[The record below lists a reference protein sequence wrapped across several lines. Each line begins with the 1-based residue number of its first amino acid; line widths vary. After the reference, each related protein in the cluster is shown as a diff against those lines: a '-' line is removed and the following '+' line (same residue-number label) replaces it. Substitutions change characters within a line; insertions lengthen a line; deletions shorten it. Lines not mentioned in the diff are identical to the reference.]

1 VINDAQLDE
10 QEIEH
15 GSLSSNWSVDFS
27 QLVNGYFSFLSD
39 GLLLLDLIRG
49 LLSDL
54 KGLNKSSILENSGW
68 ISVRKLLQET
78 RFETSKSNLE
88 LVLLVHQLFFGL
100 LKIWLF
106 DLDNHCQKLVLKT
119 SFSNDEVNN
128 CALSSSLWLVMWI
141 NQLCLEIKLESW
153 SNLNIFGS
161 ELDSE
166 VSSLLDEL
174 LGEKW
179 IKNGINVLTDG
190 LDHESVTV
198 GNGHF
203 DLLKPLLLT
212 ELNSNHFSSFSSSDP
227 LLTLQLWINDK
238 WVSVARNNNSGVL
251 KRDSIGWETLSLP
264 NSLISSVGQ
273 YFKRI
278 NSLSDWDGLLSN
290 IWNPL
295 ILP

>member
-1 VINDAQLDE
+1 MINDAQLDE

-54 KGLNKSSILENSGW
+54 KGLNQSSILKNGGW

-212 ELNSNHFSSFSSSDP
+212 ELNSNHFSSFSSSNP
-227 LLTLQLWINDK
+227 LLTL
-238 WVSVARNNNSGVL
+238 
-251 KRDSIGWETLSLP
+251 
-264 NSLISSVGQ
+264 
-273 YFKRI
+273 
-278 NSLSDWDGLLSN
+278 
-290 IWNPL
+290 
-295 ILP
+295 